1 MDKRGAIEKFSNYL
15 KAYNIKTLKDL
26 DLGTVRFTM
35 EYLGFKNS
43 PGKSIE
49 SCIWWYDEAAEVRV
63 YFNETG
69 VKFCKEYPQNY
80 NELYRLLNFIN
91 SRIWVQGSDFSGRSL
106 YKSSNL
112 YNPSYL
118 YDGRWVL
125 RYNYDFYTAI

>member
-112 YNPSYL
+112 YKPRIYMTE
-118 YDGRWVL
+118 DGC
-125 RYNYDFYTAI
+125 